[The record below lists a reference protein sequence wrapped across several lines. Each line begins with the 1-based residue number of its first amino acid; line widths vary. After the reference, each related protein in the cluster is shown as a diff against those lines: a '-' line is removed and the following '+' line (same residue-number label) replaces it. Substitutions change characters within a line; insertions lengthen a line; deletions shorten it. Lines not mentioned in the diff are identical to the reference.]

1 MPYTYRFIYKN
12 MSNNHLIL
20 GLGGTGGKII
30 RQIRKTIERSKD
42 AQGRS
47 PSEANFEYL
56 YIDTSSDELDK
67 KEEWKVLGK
76 EIDLARSQY
85 LINTAGDVRPVLGDP
100 GSFPGLKSW
109 IEPRGIFD
117 FFKNGAAG
125 AAQRRKLGRLV
136 FAQNAPAFVK
146 ALEDRIGVLESS
158 AGKVGATIHIVCGLA
173 GGTGSGSMV
182 DAIAQIR
189 QKYRDH
195 AQYRILVYALL
206 PEKNS
211 RRAKDVAGFSPYY
224 ANGYAA
230 LSELNAMAVGKYHPV
245 NVLDGSRLEHD
256 IYFNGCYLVNNINE
270 HNIPFEIEY
279 EVPNIVA
286 EFIYQKTLNK
296 EWEGLGRAEKG
307 ENDIKN
313 FESEEDIGKA
323 RAKLFLSFG
332 IKRVMVPEQE
342 IKEYLAYGF
351 AEQATRQLMFN
362 NFRQGEGYAD
372 EAIEKDWGSEARKPE
387 TLQMLLLTNAHLTL
401 ENGILDDDAKNSAWK
416 HITEY
421 WKQIVNRL
429 TPEIKADTGIEQTT
443 WVDVLNTK
451 LSKVFDDTYRTM
463 GGVRKFYEVK
473 GNARMEMAKHLGR
486 HVERELF
493 GRWKAGTASLMQL
506 RQFTDALIDM
516 LDERLELFNADIAKM
531 PAAMSASQQ
540 RNAELIKRFNDVGFF
555 GKHLTDK
562 RSGLF
567 SDIAAQHQ
575 ELFIQ
580 RTNLEGLKFSV
591 RLIPFIN
598 EQLLG
603 LRSTI
608 DALHQNL
615 ALASEQF
622 SQERASRLGATD
634 APYQKRVFDEQAIG
648 AIMKA
653 MLVDEASQAAR
664 TQRVRQSIIDL
675 AGTDVDAFDKLVQ
688 SISLGNIISR
698 LSQES
703 AVIVDLAHAEI
714 AKALQPVLHVNI
726 VERLQKKYD
735 ANPNG
740 LKAFVSELY
749 NEAGS
754 MLTFNKSEVDRT
766 VANNAGGSQG
776 RTQTIGVFLPDCD
789 NQKEFRSNLV
799 RLFEEQKDPA
809 SDTKIASGKLSN
821 QIVIMK
827 IASLMP
833 ARFIDSLT
841 DLKKHYDGLLK
852 DGNESYLLHSEGDGK
867 KLPPLYA
874 RSTAD
879 IVAQGRRKP
888 FLLTA
893 RLLDMIKERQNRTT
907 GLREWV
913 FIYIANGLPAAKIL
927 VGKTWSDVLHGD
939 HPAEIQSAVERE
951 VSKRIDTE
959 YKHINKKSELLS
971 AYQHLATER
980 FNDAGQDDQDEEFL
994 TLSAMNNSL
1003 RSIIGVPLE
1012 TE

>member
-1 MPYTYRFIYKN
+1 
-12 MSNNHLIL
+12 MSNNHLIV

-30 RQIRKTIERSKD
+30 RQIRKTIERNND

-47 PSEANFEYL
+47 VSDARFEYL
-56 YIDTSSDELDK
+56 YVDTSSDELDK

-85 LINTAGDVRPVLGDP
+85 LINRAGDVRPVLEDP
-100 GSFPGLKSW
+100 GSFPGLKGW

-146 ALEDRIGVLESS
+146 ALEDRLAVLESG
-158 AGKVGATIHIVCGLA
+158 AGKVGAVIHIVCGLA
-173 GGTGSGSMV
+173 GGTGSGSLV

-189 QKYRDH
+189 HKCPDH

-211 RRAKDVAGFSPYY
+211 RRAKDVSGFSPYY

-230 LSELNAMAVGKYHPV
+230 LAELNAMAVGQYQPV
-245 NVLDGSRLEHD
+245 NVLDGSRMQHD

-286 EFIYQKTLNK
+286 EFIYQKTMNA

-313 FESEEDIGKA
+313 FESDDNITRS

-332 IKRVMVPEQE
+332 LKRVVVPEQE

-372 EAIEKDWGSEARKPE
+372 EAEQKDWGFEARKPE
-387 TLQMLLLTNAHLTL
+387 TAQALLLSSPHLTL
-401 ENGILDDDAKNSAWK
+401 ETGILEDDARNPAWK
-416 HITEY
+416 HVPEY

-429 TPEIKADTGIEQTT
+429 VPEIKADSGVEPTS

-451 LSKVFDDTYRTM
+451 LAKVFDETYRTM

-473 GNARMEMAKHLGR
+473 GNARLEMARHIGR
-486 HVERELF
+486 HIERELF
-493 GRWKAGTASLMQL
+493 GRWKSGSASLVQL
-506 RQFTDALIDM
+506 RQFADALIGM
-516 LDERLELFNADIAKM
+516 LEEREELFLDQIAKM
-531 PAAMSASQQ
+531 PSALAQTQQ
-540 RNAELIKRFNDVGFF
+540 RNAELMTRFNDLGIFS
-555 GKHLTDK
+555 KLLTDK
-562 RSGLF
+562 RSALF
-567 SDIAAQHQ
+567 AEIAAQHQ
-575 ELFIQ
+575 ELYVL
-580 RTNLEGLKFSV
+580 RTNLEGAKFAT
-591 RLIPFIN
+591 RLIPFIK
-598 EQLLG
+598 EQLLA
-603 LRSTI
+603 LRGTI
-608 DALHQNL
+608 DTLHQNL
-615 ALASEQF
+615 AVATGQF
-622 SQERASRLGATD
+622 EQERAARLGASD
-634 APYQKRVFDEQAIG
+634 AAYQKRVFDQNAIA

-653 MLVDEASQAAR
+653 LVVDEAAQAAR

-688 SISLGNIISR
+688 GVSLGAIISR

-703 AVIVDLAHAEI
+703 AQIVELAHAEI
-714 AKALQPVLHVNI
+714 AKTLQPVLHVNI

-735 ANPNG
+735 ANPSG
-740 LKAFVSELY
+740 LKEFVSDLY

-754 MLTFNKSEVDRT
+754 MLIFNKSEVDRT

-776 RTQTIGVFLPDCD
+776 RAQTIGVFLPECD
-789 NQKEFRSNLV
+789 NQKDFRSNLAA
-799 RLFEEQKDPA
+799 LFEQQKDPA
-809 SDTKIASGKLSN
+809 SDTKVASGKLSN

-833 ARFIDSLT
+833 ARFVDALT
-841 DLKKHYDGLLK
+841 ELKKHYDGLLK
-852 DGNESYLLHSEGDGK
+852 DGNELYLLHSEGDGA

-874 RSTAD
+874 RSAAELA
-879 IVAQGRRKP
+879 AQAKRKP
-888 FLLTA
+888 YLLTA
-893 RLLDMIKERQNRTT
+893 RLLEMVKERQNRTT
-907 GLREWV
+907 GLQEWV
-913 FIYIANGLPAAKIL
+913 FVHLDDGLPAVKVL
-927 VGKTWSDVLHGD
+927 VGKQWGEVLNGD
-939 HPAEIQSAVERE
+939 HPAEVQALIERE
-951 VSKRIDTE
+951 VKQRIDAD
-959 YKHINKKSELLS
+959 YKHIEQKNKLMD
-971 AYQHLATER
+971 AYRGLAAAR
-980 FNDAGQDDQDEEFL
+980 FEESGQDDQDDLFL
-994 TLSAMNNSL
+994 SL
-1003 RSIIGVPLE
+1003 RAMRAPLQSIIGMPEGV
-1012 TE
+1012 

>member
-1 MPYTYRFIYKN
+1 
-12 MSNNHLIL
+12 MSNNHLIV

-30 RQIRKTIERSKD
+30 RQIRKTIERNND

-47 PSEANFEYL
+47 VSDARFEYL
-56 YIDTSSDELDK
+56 YVDTSSDELDK

-85 LINTAGDVRPVLGDP
+85 LINRAGDVRPVLEDP
-100 GSFPGLKSW
+100 GSFPGLKGW

-146 ALEDRIGVLESS
+146 ALEDRLAVLESG
-158 AGKVGATIHIVCGLA
+158 AGKVGAVIHIVCGLA
-173 GGTGSGSMV
+173 GGTGSGSLV

-189 QKYRDH
+189 HKCPDH

-211 RRAKDVAGFSPYY
+211 RRAKDVSGFSPYY

-230 LSELNAMAVGKYHPV
+230 LAELNAMAVGQYQPV
-245 NVLDGSRLEHD
+245 NVLDGSRMQHD

-286 EFIYQKTLNK
+286 EFIYQKTMNT

-313 FESEEDIGKA
+313 FESDDNISRS

-332 IKRVMVPEQE
+332 LKRVVVPEQE

-372 EAIEKDWGSEARKPE
+372 EAVQKDWGFEARKPE
-387 TLQMLLLTNAHLTL
+387 TAQALLLTSQHLTL
-401 ENGILDDDAKNSAWK
+401 ETGILEDDAKNPAWK
-416 HITEY
+416 HVPEY
-421 WKQIVNRL
+421 WKQIINRL
-429 TPEIKADTGIEQTT
+429 VPEIKADKGIEQTS

-451 LSKVFDDTYRTM
+451 LGKVFDETYRTM

-473 GNARMEMAKHLGR
+473 GNARVEMAKHIGR
-486 HVERELF
+486 HIERELF
-493 GRWKAGTASLMQL
+493 GRWKAGTASLIQL
-506 RQFTDALIDM
+506 RQFTDALTAM
-516 LDERLELFNADIAKM
+516 LDERQELFLDQIAKM
-531 PAAMSASQQ
+531 PAAMSQTQQ
-540 RNAELIKRFNDVGFF
+540 RNAELMKRFNDIGPLA
-555 GKHLTDK
+555 KLLTDK
-562 RSGLF
+562 RSALF
-567 SDIAAQHQ
+567 AEIAAQHQ
-575 ELFIQ
+575 ELYVL
-580 RTNLEGLKFSV
+580 RTNLEGLKFAT
-591 RLIPFIN
+591 RLIPFIK
-598 EQLLG
+598 EQLLA
-603 LRSTI
+603 LRGTI
-608 DALHQNL
+608 DSLHQNL
-615 ALASEQF
+615 AAATEQF
-622 SQERASRLGATD
+622 EQERTSRLGASD
-634 APYQKRVFDEQAIG
+634 AAYQKRVFDQNAIA

-653 MLVDEASQAAR
+653 LVVDEAAQAAR

-675 AGTDVDAFDKLVQ
+675 AGTDVDAFDKLMQGV
-688 SISLGNIISR
+688 SLGAIISR

-703 AVIVDLAHAEI
+703 AQIVELAHAEI
-714 AKALQPVLHVNI
+714 AKTLQPVLHVNI

-735 ANPNG
+735 ANPSG
-740 LKAFVSELY
+740 LKEFVSELY

-754 MLTFNKSEVDRT
+754 MLIFNKSEVDRT

-776 RTQTIGVFLPDCD
+776 RAQTIGVFLPDCD
-789 NQKEFRSNLV
+789 NQKDFRSNLAT
-799 RLFEEQKDPA
+799 LFEQQKDPA
-809 SDTKIASGKLSN
+809 SDTKVASGKLSN

-833 ARFIDSLT
+833 ARFVDALT
-841 DLKKHYDGLLK
+841 ELKKHYDGLLK
-852 DGNESYLLHSEGDGK
+852 DNNELYLLHSEGDGG

-874 RSTAD
+874 RSAAELA
-879 IVAQGRRKP
+879 AQAKRKP
-888 FLLTA
+888 YLLTA
-893 RLLDMIKERQNRTT
+893 RLLEMVKERQNRTT
-907 GLREWV
+907 GLQEWV
-913 FIYIANGLPAAKIL
+913 FVHLDDGLPAVKVLA
-927 VGKTWSDVLHGD
+927 GKQWGDVLEGE
-939 HPAEIQSAVERE
+939 HPAEVQTLIERE
-951 VSKRIDTE
+951 VVKRIDAD
-959 YKHINKKSELLS
+959 YKHIEQKNQLMD
-971 AYQHLATER
+971 AYRAFAGAR
-980 FNDAGQDDQDEEFL
+980 FEASGQDDQDPQFL
-994 TLSAMNNSL
+994 ALRAMRGPL
-1003 RSIIGVPLE
+1003 QSIIGMPDAA
-1012 TE
+1012 